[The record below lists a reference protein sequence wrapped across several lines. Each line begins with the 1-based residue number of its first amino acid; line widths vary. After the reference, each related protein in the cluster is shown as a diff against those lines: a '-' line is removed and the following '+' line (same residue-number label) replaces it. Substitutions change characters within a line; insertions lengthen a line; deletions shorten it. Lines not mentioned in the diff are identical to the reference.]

1 MEKNTAD
8 LHPVEIV
15 LSPHF
20 LDNIIKLPSFRQPEE
35 L

>member
-1 MEKNTAD
+1 METDIAD
-8 LHPVEIV
+8 LHPVEVV

-20 LDNIIKLPSFRQPEE
+20 LDNVIELPSFRQPEE